1 MPGDPPGSS
10 PARGGWKQYPA
21 PVMLDLATELSHL
34 EQADRHIAQAKA
46 NIAKIS
52 ERLAAA

>member
-1 MPGDPPGSS
+1 
-10 PARGGWKQYPA
+10 
-21 PVMLDLATELSHL
+21 MLDLATELSHL